1 MHFSNMII
9 LLLLFNISLYAD
21 AYDGHTLFTP
31 LDNSVEQTMTY
42 LINNDEEIMQSWNHD
57 QGPASMPY
65 MLTNGSII
73 YPFRVPFPTMEAGG
87 VGGGI
92 QCQSWHG
99 DLLWEYEFSNDTY
112 QHHHDIEPLPNGN
125 VLLIVWER
133 KYAQEA
139 YELGR
144 EIINNS
150 LNQVWSFAI
159 LELNPITGNIDW
171 EWHLWDHL
179 IQNINPD
186 LPNYGAISEHPELFN
201 INCGNIGNDQ
211 GGPQGPNG
219 DWLHVN
225 AIDYNPHLDQ
235 IAFSSR
241 AQNEIFIIDHGT
253 TTEEAASHS
262 GGNSGKGGDFLYR
275 WGNPQN
281 YDRGNENDK
290 KLGYQHGLNW
300 IESGFPGSGN
310 LLIYNNFHPDADLE
324 NFSAIIEI
332 TPSIDEND
340 NYIISTDMPYGP
352 ENFEIVYDGDIQT
365 PLQGGAFR
373 LPNGNTLIS
382 QTHESRIVEVDP
394 EGNHVWEY
402 QYVSQSGS
410 PWIARAQ
417 KYSIDYVNNEI
428 LGDLNGDATL
438 NVLDIVILA
447 NYILTDDEYYSSG
460 DLNQDGL
467 LNVLDI
473 VLLANVILE

>member
-1 MHFSNMII
+1 M
-9 LLLLFNISLYAD
+9 SLHAD

-31 LDNSVEQTMTY
+31 LDNSIEQTMTY
-42 LINNDEEIMQSWNHD
+42 LINNDEDIIQSWNHD

-73 YPFRVPFPTMEAGG
+73 YPYRVPFPTMEAGG

-92 QCQSWHG
+92 QCQSWNG
-99 DLLWEYEFSNDTY
+99 ELLWEYEFSNETY

-125 VLLIVWER
+125 VLLIAWE
-133 KYAQEA
+133 KKTAQEA

-144 EIINNS
+144 ETIENS
-150 LNQVWSFAI
+150 LDQVWSFAI

-179 IQNINPD
+179 VQDINPD
-186 LPNYGAISEHPELFN
+186 LPNYGAISEHPELFD
-201 INCGNIGNDQ
+201 INCGNIGNNQ

-235 IAFSSR
+235 IVFSSR

-281 YDRGNENDK
+281 YDRGNEDDK
-290 KLGYQHGLNW
+290 KLGYQHGVNW
-300 IESGFPGSGN
+300 IENDSPGSGN

-324 NFSAIIEI
+324 NFSAVIEI
-332 TPSIDEND
+332 TPPIDENN
-340 NYIISTDMPYGP
+340 NYMISTNMPYGP

-382 QTHESRIVEVDP
+382 QTHESRIVEVDSQ
-394 EGNHVWEY
+394 GNHVWEY

-438 NVLDIVILA
+438 NILDIVILA
-447 NYILTDDEYYSSG
+447 NFILTDDEYHSSG
-460 DLNQDGL
+460 DLNQDGI